1 MKRNRTH
8 KEVNKLPENAMLVS
22 DFCKERGFTTSYV
35 YKLIRLNKNSDFDI
49 VIFKGINFIIPK

>member
-1 MKRNRTH
+1 MKKNRKH
-8 KEVNKLPENAMLVS
+8 KTVDNLPNDAMLVS